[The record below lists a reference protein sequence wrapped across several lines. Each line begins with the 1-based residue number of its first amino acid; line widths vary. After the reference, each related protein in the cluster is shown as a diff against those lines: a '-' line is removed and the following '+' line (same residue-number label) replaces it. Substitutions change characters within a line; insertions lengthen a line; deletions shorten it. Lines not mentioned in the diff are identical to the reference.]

1 MEKKINFLLIL
12 SLVISISNIQAKHPQ
27 ASMNTFN
34 ECSTNQKNKQ
44 QNFIA
49 YNGMLGIY
57 QPTLRKAHID
67 NNTYSKVK
75 SILKQSDKKIKKP
88 WNSMFLGTLIDGE
101 NEYELYGKKI
111 DDTPINTRPDADV
124 RTEQKLAEDFM
135 RGFGSGKYTQND
147 LWD

>member
-1 MEKKINFLLIL
+1 MKKNFTFLLIIS
-12 SLVISISNIQAKHPQ
+12 SLTSISKLQAGRTQEAIHNSYQ
-27 ASMNTFN
+27 CSAS
-34 ECSTNQKNKQ
+34 ERIKQ

-57 QPTLRKAHID
+57 QPELRKAHID